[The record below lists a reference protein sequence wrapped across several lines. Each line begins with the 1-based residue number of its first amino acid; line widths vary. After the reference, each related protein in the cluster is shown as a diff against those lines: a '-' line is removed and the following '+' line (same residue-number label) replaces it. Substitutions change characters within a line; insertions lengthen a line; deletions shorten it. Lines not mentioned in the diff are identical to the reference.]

1 VRFTLEAMRLS
12 PRLTALAL
20 LALVAS
26 GCGAPIVSVAAP
38 DPATT
43 GPAAPAS
50 GPAAPASG
58 TAADALRTL
67 SVKGRAPM
75 TGYSRD
81 QFGPAWAD
89 TDHNGCD
96 QRNQVLARD
105 MTNVEFKPG
114 THNCVVVAGR
124 LSDPYTGKVI
134 MFHRGEG
141 TSEAVQ
147 IDHVVA
153 LGDAWQKG
161 AQQLDPATRERL
173 ATDLLNLLAVD
184 GRTNQQ
190 KSDGDAATWLPPN
203 KAFRC
208 AYVARQ
214 VAVKARYRLWVTAA
228 EHDAIA
234 GVLASCPN
242 EPLPTTDKPP
252 TTAPH

>member
-1 VRFTLEAMRLS
+1 MRLS
-12 PRLTALAL
+12 RRLTALVL
-20 LALVAS
+20 LVLTAS
-26 GCGAPIVSVAAP
+26 GCGVPVVSVAAP
-38 DPATT
+38 EPAT
-43 GPAAPAS
+43 S

-67 SVKGRAPM
+67 PVKGRAPM

-89 TDHNGCD
+89 TDRNGCD

-114 THNCVVVAGR
+114 THNCVVVSGR

-184 GRTNQQ
+184 GPTNQQ

-214 VAVKARYRLWVTAA
+214 VAVKARYRLWITAA
-228 EHDAIA
+228 ERDAIA
-234 GVLASCPN
+234 GILASCPN

-252 TTAPH
+252 NTAPH

>member
-1 VRFTLEAMRLS
+1 VRFTLEGMRLWR
-12 PRLTALAL
+12 RLTALAL
-20 LALVAS
+20 LASTAS
-26 GCGAPIVSVAAP
+26 GCASPVASVAASG
-38 DPATT
+38 PATS
-43 GPAAPAS
+43 GMAAPAS
-50 GPAAPASG
+50 A
-58 TAADALRTL
+58 TAAEALRTL
-67 SVKGRAPM
+67 PVKGRAPM

-105 MTNVEFKPG
+105 MTGVEFKPG
-114 THNCVVVAGR
+114 THNCVVMSGR
-124 LSDPYTGKVI
+124 LVDPYTGKVI
-134 MFHRGEG
+134 VFRRGQG
-141 TSEAVQ
+141 TSEDVQ

-184 GRTNQQ
+184 GPTNQQ

-203 KAFRC
+203 KAVRC
-208 AYVARQ
+208 AYLARQ
-214 VAVKARYRLWVTAA
+214 VAVKARYRLWVTGA
-228 EHDAIA
+228 ERDAIT
-234 GVLASCPN
+234 GVLANCPN
-242 EPLPTTDKPP
+242 EPLPATDKPP